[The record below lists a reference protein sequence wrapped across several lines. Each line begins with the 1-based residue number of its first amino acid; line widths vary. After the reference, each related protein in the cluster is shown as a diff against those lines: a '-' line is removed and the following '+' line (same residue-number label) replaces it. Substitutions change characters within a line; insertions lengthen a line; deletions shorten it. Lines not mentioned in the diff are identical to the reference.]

1 MIIKNH
7 NKIKLNVTQMIG
19 TLKCI
24 INIVFFEPLH
34 VVELLLAHDKANT
47 FCNRLVTSNF

>member
-7 NKIKLNVTQMIG
+7 NKIALNITQMIG

-24 INIVFFEPLH
+24 INIVFRYKFNSH
-34 VVELLLAHDKANT
+34 FQNNYVVTQTIIKQKL
-47 FCNRLVTSNF
+47 